1 MQPEPQARRRYC
13 TVDVFSDRLFGGNPL
28 AVVLDAAQLSTA
40 QMQAIAAEFNYSETT
55 FVLPPADPAHSAQVR
70 IFTPRTEVPFAGH
83 PNVGTAFVLARNLA
97 AAGAAV
103 PGQFLFEERAGVVP
117 VRVLF
122 DTDAA
127 GKAGAVIGAEL
138 QSPQALTRSAPVPLE
153 AAAACL
159 SLPAA
164 ALRSAVHAPVVAS
177 VGLPFLV
184 AEVTTRAAL
193 AEARPDAAAHAR
205 ILPGLGTDAIYA
217 YVRDQE
223 DAASGAAVLHARMFA
238 PLDGVP
244 EDPATGSATAAALA
258 LLAELDPS
266 ADGERH
272 WRVHQGDDMGRPS
285 VLLGTTTRHQGRQ
298 QPVRLAGRC
307 VPVLSGFIELGG
319 AVAAGA
325 A

>member
-1 MQPEPQARRRYC
+1 MQLEPQARRRYC
-13 TVDVFSDRLFGGNPL
+13 TVDVFSDRQFGGNPL

-55 FVLPPADPAHSAQVR
+55 FVLPPADPAHAAQVR

-103 PGQFLFEERAGVVP
+103 PGQFLF
-117 VRVLF
+117 
-122 DTDAA
+122 DTGAA
-127 GKAGAVIGAEL
+127 GQAGAVIGAEL
-138 QSPQALTRSAPVPLE
+138 QSPQALTRSAPVSLE

-184 AEVTTRAAL
+184 AEVTTRSAL

-205 ILPGLGTDAIYA
+205 ILPGLGVDGIYA
-217 YVRDQE
+217 YVRGQD

-266 ADGERH
+266 TDSERR

-285 VLLGTTTRHQGRQ
+285 VLLGTTTRCQGRQ

-307 VPVLSGFIELGG
+307 VPVLSGVIKLTG
-319 AVAAGA
+319 AP
-325 A
+325 